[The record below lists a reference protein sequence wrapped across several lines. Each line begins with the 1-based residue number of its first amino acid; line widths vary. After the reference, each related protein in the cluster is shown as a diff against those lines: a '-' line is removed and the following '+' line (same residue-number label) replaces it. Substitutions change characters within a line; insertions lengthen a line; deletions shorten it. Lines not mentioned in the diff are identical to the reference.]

1 MNNNSKV
8 KLYVVYMVESNKART
23 PLSVCLSESGAQD
36 NRIFLSANF
45 ENITFVVDECIV
57 TDPVEFIH
65 EANSNLISLLY

>member
-23 PLSVCLSESGAQD
+23 PLSVCLSESSAQE

-45 ENITFVVDECIV
+45 ENITFVIDECIV
-57 TDPVEFIH
+57 ANPVKFIH
-65 EANSNLISLLY
+65 EANSNLKSLL